1 MTTGSLSI
9 ELNGRAFEPGET
21 LRGTY
26 RLVNAD
32 LSRLA
37 EVEVTVGWHT
47 EGEGLKDG
55 GARAPRDS
63 AGGRRLT

>member
-21 LRGTY
+21 LRGMY

-47 EGEGLKDG
+47 
-55 GARAPRDS
+55 
-63 AGGRRLT
+63 